1 MADVGYFL
9 GVLMILGFAVLGLLP
24 KVEKSSRWVPQCR
37 GCKKSMKQTPVPN
50 VLPDALIRY
59 LDQHQLT
66 TSVVSRFECPKG
78 IHYKLWYVP
87 RFGFIEKA
95 FFLREEM

>member
-1 MADVGYFL
+1 MADLGYFL
-9 GVLMILGFAVLGLLP
+9 GGLMILGFAVLLLLP
-24 KVEKSSRWVPQCR
+24 KVEKSSRWTPTCS

-66 TSVVSRFECPKG
+66 TSVVSRFVCPKG

-87 RFGFIEKA
+87 RFGFIDKP